1 MPNGMS
7 NHSEYLTVDSLRQLQ
22 IYIDDQH
29 QALQRAEQ
37 RARDNQAMF
46 EQNCN
51 GVVQQAQQ
59 NREPELTRT
68 PPSRIEDS
76 EFGLGYVPRRT
87 GHGLEP
93 PRWGYDYGTTY
104 SRQRDTVSTINPK
117 NVKPRSPEELETGF
131 AKFVKRIEG
140 RKDGVKS

>member
-29 QALQRAEQ
+29 QALHRAEQ

-76 EFGLGYVPRRT
+76 EY
-87 GHGLEP
+87 GLEP